1 VGIVQ
6 AAVVFLIALAL
17 SLALTFVVRGAMRW
31 AGVYDVPSGDRKL
44 HGRPVAYEGGVA
56 MHLAFVGGLLAMAV
70 IVPDFVFQRRELTGI
85 LIGATL
91 ATCVGVAD
99 DLLDL
104 KPVAKLIAQAALG
117 VLMYHYGFRVERLTN
132 PLGPELTPPWWL
144 SLSGTMLWYALL
156 MNGINMIDGM
166 DGLAAGIVAIS
177 GLTLAA
183 IAADLGQPLAMALAL
198 VTAAVCLGFL
208 PFNFPPATIFMGD
221 AGSLLLGF
229 LLASVSLLSSTK
241 TPAVLAL
248 LIPVMAVGLPLFET
262 LFAFVRR
269 AVKGQHPFRGDSR
282 HLHHR
287 FLNLG
292 FSPRRTVFIF
302 YYFSLLLGVTAFVLQ
317 RLEPVATMA
326 LVAALSTGLLVLL
339 ESLRF
344 LERQPRGSPLRPQS
358 GENTQNT
365 EHPGAEE

>member
-1 VGIVQ
+1 VGFAQ
-6 AAVVFLIALAL
+6 AAVVFLVAFAV
-17 SLALTFVVRGAMRW
+17 SFALTIVVRGTMRRL
-31 AGVYDVPSGDRKL
+31 GIYDMPSGGRKV
-44 HGRPVAYEGGVA
+44 HTQPVAYEGGVA
-56 MHLAFVGGLLAMAV
+56 MHLAFVAGLIAAALA
-70 IVPDFVFQRRELTGI
+70 VPEFVFLRHEMHGI

-104 KPVAKLIAQAALG
+104 RPWVKLVAQAALG
-117 VLMYHYGFRVERLTN
+117 ALMYGYGYRVERLTN
-132 PLGPELTPPWWL
+132 PFGPEVIPAWWV
-144 SLSGTMLWYALL
+144 SLAGTMLWYALL

-183 IAADLGQPLAMALAL
+183 IAADLGQPLAVALAL
-198 VTAAVCLGFL
+198 ITVAVCLGFL
-208 PFNFPPATIFMGD
+208 PFNFPPASIFMGD

-241 TPAVLAL
+241 TPALLAL

-262 LFAFVRR
+262 VFAFARR

-344 LERQPRGSPLRPQS
+344 LEKRRP
-358 GENTQNT
+358 
-365 EHPGAEE
+365 

>member
-1 VGIVQ
+1 MGFAQ
-6 AAVVFLIALAL
+6 AALVFLTAFAV
-17 SLALTFVVRGAMRW
+17 SFALTVVVRGAMRRL
-31 AGVYDVPSGDRKL
+31 GVYDVPSGDRKF
-44 HGRPVAYEGGVA
+44 HSRPVAYEGGVA
-56 MHLAFVGGLLAMAV
+56 MHLALAAGLLAVAV
-70 IVPDFVFQRRELTGI
+70 LVPEFLFQRRELAGI

-91 ATCVGVAD
+91 ATSVGIAD

-104 KPVAKLIAQAALG
+104 KPVVKLIAQAALG
-117 VLMYHYGFRVERLTN
+117 ALMYYYGFRVERLTN
-132 PLGPELTPPWWL
+132 PFGPEVTPLWWV
-144 SLSGTMLWYALL
+144 SLGGTMLWYALL

-166 DGLAAGIVAIS
+166 DGLAAGIVMIS

-183 IAADLGQPLAMALAL
+183 IAADLGQPLAVALAL
-198 VTAAVCLGFL
+198 ITAAVCLGFL
-208 PFNFPPATIFMGD
+208 PFNFPPASIFMGD

-241 TPAVLAL
+241 TPALLAL

-262 LFAFVRR
+262 LFAFARR
-269 AVKGQHPFRGDSR
+269 AAKGQHPFRGDSR

-326 LVAALSTGLLVLL
+326 LVAALSTGLFVLL

-344 LERQPRGSPLRPQS
+344 LEKRPR
-358 GENTQNT
+358 
-365 EHPGAEE
+365 